1 MDKESTLGWQ
11 CSNLVQLVC
20 EDLVRGTASMLY
32 GVRQVGLSVILRR
45 YIVGSVIREHGLL
58 RLRDPFSV
66 VRNLEILI
74 GSL

>member
-1 MDKESTLGWQ
+1 
-11 CSNLVQLVC
+11 
-20 EDLVRGTASMLY
+20 MLY